1 MLITRC
7 SLGLLTLVAALAAAC
22 ATPEVRPSLT
32 EERIRTLEAFGPL
45 LNAAYGAEAVRCH
58 VVTGVLEADRFDA
71 WIRADPGTACH
82 LTVVVTTR
90 AVDTLT
96 PRALQM
102 LLAHEL
108 GHVQSRHAMGRARV
122 SEIQGSRTD
131 TGHRTRL
138 QTGRQQFNPDEESDA
153 DAAAART
160 LTRAWRGGNT
170 GCLALADF
178 YEGIATDRR
187 PWAEWLS
194 RHPFPE
200 RRIDAVVKV
209 CEEEQRRAR

>member
-1 MLITRC
+1 MSTTLR
-7 SLGLLTLVAALAAAC
+7 SLGLLTLAAALAAAC
-22 ATPEVRPSLT
+22 ATAEVRPSRS
-32 EERIRTLEAFGPL
+32 EERIRTLEAFAPL
-45 LNAAYGAEAVRCH
+45 LDAAYGTEAVRCH

-71 WIRADPGTACH
+71 WIRAEPGAACR
-82 LTVVVTTR
+82 LAVVVTTR

-131 TGHRTRL
+131 TGHRSRL
-138 QTGRQQFNPDEESDA
+138 QTGRQQFNPAEESDA
-153 DAAAART
+153 DAAAAQA

-170 GCLALADF
+170 GCLGLADF
-178 YEGIATDRR
+178 YEGIAGDRR
-187 PWAEWLS
+187 PWGEWLS